1 MHEMEGV
8 LLFLD
13 GWISSYGFGFEVNT
27 SLDIQITMDLNLCQL
42 TNIYQRL
49 KTKDPELTT
58 LILLFK
64 IQMDLFPSSLLSISR
79 SFKSSLILVV
89 LLLLSPWLLPLAL
102 LSQPSRRRSSLRY
115 NSHLTL
121 FCLRYCQ
128 SRNLFIVL
136 IGGFICPV
144 TPRVARD

>member
-89 LLLLSPWLLPLAL
+89 LLLLSPWIALAL
-102 LSQPSRRRSSLRY
+102 GLALTAISPAVFTQVQFSSYPFLFKVLS
-115 NSHLTL
+115 
-121 FCLRYCQ
+121 
-128 SRNLFIVL
+128 V
-136 IGGFICPV
+136 
-144 TPRVARD
+144 